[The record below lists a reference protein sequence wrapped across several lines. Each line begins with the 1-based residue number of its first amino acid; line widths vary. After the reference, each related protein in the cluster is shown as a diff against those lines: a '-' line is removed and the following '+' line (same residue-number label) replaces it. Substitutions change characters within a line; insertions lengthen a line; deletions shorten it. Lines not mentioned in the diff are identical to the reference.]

1 MTEKVRLAQ
10 HVGHGFALSRALEV
24 LGLARSTWYYRTRR
38 QQAYTAKHGHLR
50 RPLER
55 IAQAHPEYGYRRTTT
70 ELREAHRY
78 LVNHKVVQRLH
89 QAWGLPLVRGTK
101 PPRPSGI
108 RRVITMAGER
118 ANLVA
123 GRSTIGPFEVV
134 YTDFTELRYE
144 GGTAQLIPL
153 LDHCTKLALGWAVGP
168 QAITEL
174 ALRAWRRAKATL
186 RRLGRSPAGLIVH
199 HDQDPVFTSYGW
211 TGQLLLRDRARIS
224 YALGGAKD
232 NPEMESFNS
241 RFKTENRSLLF
252 DAVDLAELIHLV
264 SRRMRYYNRVR
275 RHSTLGNQAPWTYVH
290 SLRTPD

>member
-1 MTEKVRLAQ
+1 MTEKVGLAQ
-10 HVGHGFALSRALEV
+10 QVRAEFPLAPTLEV

-38 QQAYTAKHGHLR
+38 QRAYTAKHGHLR

-70 ELREAHRY
+70 ELRETHGHV
-78 LVNHKVVQRLH
+78 VNHKVVQRLH
-89 QAWGLPLVRGTK
+89 QAWGLPLVRGTRL
-101 PPRPSGI
+101 PRPSGI

-118 ANLVA
+118 ANLVVA
-123 GRSTIGPFEVV
+123 RSAIGPFEVV
-134 YTDFTELRYE
+134 YTDFTELPY
-144 GGTAQLIPL
+144 GGGIAQLILL
-153 LDHCTKLALGWAVGP
+153 LDHHTKLALGWAVGH

-174 ALRAWRRAKATL
+174 ALLAWRRTKATL
-186 RRLGRSPAGLIVH
+186 RRLGRSPAGLVVH

-211 TGQLLLRDRARIS
+211 TGQLLLRDEARIS

-241 RFKTENRSLLF
+241 RFKTENRSLLL
-252 DAVDLAELIHLV
+252 DAVDLAELIRLV

-275 RHSTLGNQAPWTYVH
+275 RHSTLGNQAPWTYVQ